1 MKETRSDFSHG
12 WSSTLS
18 DAGRIGSRV
27 ASREGVCVGVRP
39 LPVDTFSFQ
48 LERIRKQP
56 LIMRAIAVGEQA
68 CSGVLLL
75 LLLPFLIFITLV
87 TAILSRRTPLIAHKR
102 VGQSGRPIWVLKFRT
117 MWGQSS
123 PTSSS
128 LTLIERLS
136 SDCSVSTKAKPRNDP
151 RVSSR
156 FAALCR
162 RYSIDEL
169 PQLWHV
175 FRGEMSL
182 VGPRPLTTAE
192 IETYYRSAQYELLT
206 MKPGISGLW
215 QISGRSRL
223 SYVQRRRLDLFLVR
237 KWSLGLYVR
246 ILVAT
251 VPTVLAGKDAW

>member
-1 MKETRSDFSHG
+1 M
-12 WSSTLS
+12 
-18 DAGRIGSRV
+18 
-27 ASREGVCVGVRP
+27 GVRP
-39 LPVDTFSFQ
+39 LPVDIFSFQ
-48 LERIRKQP
+48 LERTRKP
-56 LIMRAIAVGEQA
+56 RLIMRAIAVCEQG

-75 LLLPFLIFITLV
+75 LLLPFLMFITLV

-117 MWGQSS
+117 MWGHSS

-128 LTLIERLS
+128 LRLVERLS
-136 SDCSVSTKAKPRNDP
+136 SDCSIATNTKPRNDP
-151 RVSSR
+151 RVTSR

-192 IETYYRSAQYELLT
+192 IETYYRSAQHELLT
-206 MKPGISGLW
+206 IKPGISGLW

-223 SYVQRRRLDLFLVR
+223 SYLQRRRLDLFLVR
-237 KWSLGLYVR
+237 KWSLALYVR